1 MALSTNFYEEIYEKE
16 KTWIDIIKSNLMNIY
31 YLPELRDFYFKKQER
46 LSYEFELT
54 GNEIIKTFSNAISA
68 IIIKIDCLI
77 NEDRK
82 GNIANIN
89 EICDYFLI
97 NKLNNNMTYTNSDK
111 LNKIT
116 NNKNN
121 LYELRKKIVDEN
133 LEDYIDDDFYYN
145 KKAA

>member
-1 MALSTNFYEEIYEKE
+1 MALNTNFYEEIYEKE
-16 KTWIDIIKSNLMNIY
+16 NTWIDVIKSNLMNIY

-54 GNEIIKTFSNAISA
+54 GNEIIKTFSNAIST

-82 GNIANIN
+82 GNIVNIN

-97 NKLNNNMTYTNSDK
+97 NKLNNNMTYTSSDK

>member
-1 MALSTNFYEEIYEKE
+1 MALNTNFYEEIYEKE

-46 LSYEFELT
+46 LNYEFELT
-54 GNEIIKTFSNAISA
+54 GNEFIKAFSNAITT
-68 IIIKIDCLI
+68 IIIKINYLI
-77 NEDRK
+77 DEDKK
-82 GNIANIN
+82 GNIVNIN
-89 EICDYFLI
+89 EICNYFLI
-97 NKLNNNMTYTNSDK
+97 NKLNNNMSYTNSDK